1 MFIEY
6 HLNTFRKN
14 VKKTLFLNKINNINI
29 NMTKKYLDKIPILL
43 KEVKE
48 KNPLTHCITN
58 FVTVNDCAN
67 AVLAIGASPI
77 MAEDVDEVEEIV
89 NISNALVVNIGT
101 LNHEQIESMKVSSAQ
116 ANKTNTPIT
125 LDPVGV
131 GVSKLRNETT
141 KYLIE
146 NYNIAAIRGN
156 ISEIKSISKLFNIID
171 ETNTAKGV
179 DVCNDDII
187 TENTIKANGEIISK
201 TAAKL
206 DTVILA
212 SGPIDILSDGK
223 TTIAIY
229 GGDEMMPSITGTGCM
244 LSSIVG
250 SCIGATSPFEGALL
264 AILAMNKAGEKAR
277 AKVDENNLGTGSFR
291 SFLIDALYNTD
302 AEELKSGSKIE
313 IL

>member
-1 MFIEY
+1 MINKEEKI
-6 HLNTFRKN
+6 LEKIPDLIKN
-14 VKKTLFLNKINNINI
+14 VK
-29 NMTKKYLDKIPILL
+29 
-43 KEVKE
+43 E
-48 KNPLTHCITN
+48 KCPLTHCITN

-77 MAEDVDEVEEIV
+77 MAEELDEVEEIV
-89 NISNALVVNIGT
+89 NISDALVINIGT
-101 LNHEQIESMKVSSAQ
+101 LKHPQIEAMKISSAQ
-116 ANKTNTPIT
+116 ANKTNIPIT

-131 GVSKLRNETT
+131 GVSKLRNNTT
-141 KYLIE
+141 IDLIK
-146 NYNIAAIRGN
+146 NYNISAIRGN
-156 ISEIKSISKLFNIID
+156 ITEIKTIAKLFNVTD

-187 TENTIKANGEIISK
+187 TKDNLKANGKIIAK
-201 TAAKL
+201 TAEKL
-206 DTVILA
+206 NTVILA

-229 GGDEMMPSITGTGCM
+229 GGDEMMPLITGSGCM

-250 SCIGATSPFEGALL
+250 SCIGATNPFDGTLL

-277 AKVDENNLGTGSFR
+277 AKVDEENLGTGSFR
-291 SFLIDALYNTD
+291 TLLIDALYKTD
-302 AEELKSGSKIE
+302 AEELANESKIE

>member
-1 MFIEY
+1 MTNKEEKILEKIPD
-6 HLNTFRKN
+6 LIKN
-14 VKKTLFLNKINNINI
+14 VR
-29 NMTKKYLDKIPILL
+29 
-43 KEVKE
+43 E
-48 KNPLTHCITN
+48 KCPLTHCITN

-77 MAEDVDEVEEIV
+77 MAEELDEVEEII
-89 NISNALVVNIGT
+89 NISDALVINIGT
-101 LNHEQIESMKVSSAQ
+101 LKHPQIEAMKISSAQ
-116 ANKTNTPIT
+116 ANKTNIPIT

-131 GVSKLRNETT
+131 GVSKLRNNTT
-141 KYLIE
+141 IDLIN
-146 NYNIAAIRGN
+146 NYNISAIRGN
-156 ISEIKSISKLFNIID
+156 ITEIKTIAKLFNVTD

-187 TENTIKANGEIISK
+187 TKDNLKANGKIIAK
-201 TAAKL
+201 TAEKL
-206 DTVILA
+206 NTVILA

-229 GGDEMMPSITGTGCM
+229 GGDEMMPLITGSGCM

-250 SCIGATSPFEGALL
+250 SCIGATNPFDGTLL

-277 AKVDENNLGTGSFR
+277 AKVDEENLGTGSFR
-291 SFLIDALYNTD
+291 TLLIDALYKTD
-302 AEELKSGSKIE
+302 AEELANESKIE

>member
-1 MFIEY
+1 
-6 HLNTFRKN
+6 
-14 VKKTLFLNKINNINI
+14 
-29 NMTKKYLDKIPILL
+29 MTNEYLDRIPSLL
-43 KEVKE
+43 EEVRE

-77 MAEDVDEVEEIV
+77 MAEDIDEVEEIV
-89 NISNALVVNIGT
+89 TIANALVVNIGT
-101 LNHEQIESMKVSSAQ
+101 LNSPQIESMKVSSAQ

-141 KYLIE
+141 IDLIK
-146 NYNIAAIRGN
+146 NYNPAVIRGN
-156 ISEIKSISKLFNIID
+156 ITEIKSISQLFNLID

-179 DVCNDDII
+179 DACDDDAI
-187 TENTIKANGEIISK
+187 TQNNLKANGEIIRK
-201 TAAKL
+201 TAEKL
-206 DTVILA
+206 NTVILA

-229 GGDEMMPSITGTGCM
+229 GGDEMMPLITGSGCM
-244 LSSIVG
+244 LSAIVG
-250 SCIGATSPFEGALL
+250 GCVGATTPFEGSLL

-277 AKVDENNLGTGSFR
+277 AKVDESNSGTGSFR
-291 SFLIDALYNTD
+291 TFLIDALYNTD
-302 AEELKSGSKIE
+302 AEELKSESKIE